1 MNRASIRGLGI
12 GAERGER
19 GLNGAPPSR
28 TLYLP
33 AARAPPMPRWLDLLA
48 AVATV
53 VGGVLALLLYVLVAG
68 LVIGAIAY
76 VAAKVY
82 RWLEDHL

>member
-1 MNRASIRGLGI
+1 
-12 GAERGER
+12 
-19 GLNGAPPSR
+19 
-28 TLYLP
+28 
-33 AARAPPMPRWLDLLA
+33 MPRWLDLLA